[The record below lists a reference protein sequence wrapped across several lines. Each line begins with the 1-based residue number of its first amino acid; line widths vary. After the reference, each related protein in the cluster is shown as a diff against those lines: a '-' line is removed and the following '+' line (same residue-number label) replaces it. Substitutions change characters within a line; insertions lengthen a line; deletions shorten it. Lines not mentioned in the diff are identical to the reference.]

1 MTHPLLERHSRSASP
16 SLHDAASGR
25 VLTYRELAQEVER
38 ITSQLSPGARELVF
52 CYCRN
57 DLASVQNYLASTA
70 GGHAVFL
77 ADPATAATLQ
87 TNLIQNYRPA
97 WVLASQPTAGASLPE
112 GDYEPIVEGPAHY
125 WWRRRTADSPDIHA
139 ALSLL
144 LSTSGSTGS
153 VKLVRLSMGNVVNNA
168 RSISQA
174 LHLNEAERPITSLPI
189 HYSYGLSVLNSHLL
203 AGAEITLTDEKI
215 LSSKFWDTFRA
226 RECTSLAGVPY
237 SYQILRRLGLD
248 QLKIPSLRHL
258 TQAGGKLAK
267 EQVAFF
273 AEWAAGHDVSFWV
286 MYGQTEATARISILP
301 SANIQHK
308 LGSVGLPVP
317 GGRWWVADD
326 DNDVLPPGAVGE
338 LMYAGPNV
346 MLGYAARPEDL
357 ARDDERNGVLATGD
371 LAYLDE
377 DGFCFITGR
386 SKRITKVMG
395 FRINL
400 DEVEQL
406 VRAEYPDAAVVGCED
421 RIVIFS
427 QHAAETTS
435 ANLRRRLSET
445 LKLHF
450 AVFVFRHVAQLPLN
464 TNGKIDYPR
473 LQEEL

>member
-1 MTHPLLERHSRSASP
+1 LF
-16 SLHDAASGR
+16 
-25 VLTYRELAQEVER
+25 
-38 ITSQLSPGARELVF
+38 F

-57 DLASVQNYLASTA
+57 NLASVQNYLASTA

-77 ADPATAATLQ
+77 ADPATNPTLQ
-87 TNLIQNYRPA
+87 TRLIQYYRPA
-97 WVLASQPTAGASLPE
+97 WVLASESTPGASLPE
-112 GDYEPIVEGPAHY
+112 GDYKPVIEGPTHY
-125 WWRRRTADSPDIHA
+125 WWRRRPADSPHIHS

-153 VKLVRLSMGNVVNNA
+153 VKLVRLSIENVVNNA
-168 RSISQA
+168 RSISLA
-174 LHLNEAERPITSLPI
+174 LHLHEAERAITSLPI

-203 AGAEITLTDEKI
+203 AGAEITLTDERI
-215 LSSKFWDTFRA
+215 LSSKFWDAFRA

-248 QLKIPSLRHL
+248 HLKIPSLRHL

-267 EQVAFF
+267 EEVAFF
-273 AEWAAGHDVSFWV
+273 AEWAAGHNVSFWV

-301 SANIQHK
+301 SADIKNK

-317 GGRWWVADD
+317 GGRWWVAE
-326 DNDVLPPGAVGE
+326 DNKELPPRAVGE

-357 ARDDERNGVLATGD
+357 ARDDEQKGVLATGD

-377 DGFCFITGR
+377 DGFGFITGR

-395 FRINL
+395 FRVNL

-406 VRAEYPDAAVVGCED
+406 VRAECPGSAVVGCED

-427 QHAAETTS
+427 EHAAETIS
-435 ANLRRRLSET
+435 GDLRRKLSET

-450 AVFVFRHVAQLPLN
+450 TAFVFRHVAQLPLN